1 MNSEEKIVQY
11 EMQIEDMLHILQ
23 ERLNEFKENGNLSEF
38 EQGRQLAYIEM
49 MDIINTRYQMIMD
62 EMPFSLLLFHNK
74 NILDYPMMQ
83 LYCYDIE
90 HQ

>member
-1 MNSEEKIVQY
+1 MNSEEKIMQY
-11 EMQIEDMLHILQ
+11 EMQIEDMLHTLQ

-62 EMPFSLLLFHNK
+62 VLFE
-74 NILDYPMMQ
+74 D
-83 LYCYDIE
+83 
-90 HQ
+90 

>member
-11 EMQIEDMLHILQ
+11 EMQIEDMLHTLQ

-62 EMPFSLLLFHNK
+62 VLFE
-74 NILDYPMMQ
+74 D
-83 LYCYDIE
+83 
-90 HQ
+90 